1 MLDTPF
7 DFFALLIAVVAFIFA
22 RKAFNQSAV
31 LRARLDALEAMG
43 LQPGS
48 GIPPEQSPASAS
60 PDLAAE
66 QQPTTDQ
73 PEVAAAAASGQN
85 GSPQTVSEGPAATA
99 PLPRTACLPTA
110 RSPRASG
117 PRTRD
122 DSRDVK

>member
-7 DFFALLIAVVAFIFA
+7 DFFALLIAVAAFIFA

-48 GIPPEQSPASAS
+48 GIPPEQTTASSS

-66 QQPTTDQ
+66 HQPATDQ
-73 PEVAAAAASGQN
+73 PEVATAAASDQTATRAASP
-85 GSPQTVSEGPAATA
+85 GSAMPPTHFTTFSRPRVRSFCSEW
-99 PLPRTACLPTA
+99 
-110 RSPRASG
+110 
-117 PRTRD
+117 
-122 DSRDVK
+122 